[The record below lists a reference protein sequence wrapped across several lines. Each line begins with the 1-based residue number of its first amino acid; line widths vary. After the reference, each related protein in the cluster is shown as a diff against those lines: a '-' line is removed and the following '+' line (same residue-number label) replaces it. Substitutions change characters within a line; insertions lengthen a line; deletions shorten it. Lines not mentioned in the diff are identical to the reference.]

1 MYFKFL
7 LKIRGVEY
15 MAVFRPFKAVRPL
28 PAFASKV
35 AALPYDVM
43 NSKEAAEMVK
53 GNPYSFLHIDKAEI
67 DLPEGTDLYSEQ
79 VYLKAKENLDR
90 LVSENIC
97 AQDGNARFYIYRQI
111 MNGRSQTGLA
121 GCVSIDD
128 YINNIIKKHE
138 LTRADK
144 EADRINHVDYC
155 DANTGPIFLTYR
167 PQSEVAT
174 ILTDWCASHNPEY
187 DFVTDDGIA
196 NTVWVIDSDEVNAR
210 ISELFADVDYLYIA
224 DGHHRAASAVKVG
237 LKRREQFPDYDG
249 SEEFNFF
256 LAVLFDCN
264 ELEIMDYNRV
274 IKDLGG
280 NTEDEFIEKISEK
293 FSVEAV
299 GKDAYK
305 PENAHNFGMLLGGK
319 WYKLTAKEGTFN
331 SADPVESLDVSIL
344 QNNLISPILGIDDP
358 RTDKR
363 IDFVGGIR
371 GLGELERRVKEDMC
385 LAFSMYPT
393 TLRELMDIA
402 DAGQIM
408 PPKSTWFEPKLL
420 SGLFIH
426 KLK

>member
-1 MYFKFL
+1 
-7 LKIRGVEY
+7 
-15 MAVFRPFKAVRPL
+15 MAVFKPFKAVRPV
-28 PAFASKV
+28 PEFADKV

-43 NSKEAAEMVK
+43 NSAEAAEMVR
-53 GNPYSFLHIDKAEI
+53 GNPYSFLHVDKAEI

-79 VYLKAKENLDR
+79 VYLKASENLKK
-90 LVSENIC
+90 LSENGIC
-97 AQDGNARFYIYRQI
+97 KQDEEPRFYIYRQI
-111 MNGRSQTGLA
+111 MNGRAQTGIV

-155 DANTGPIFLTYR
+155 NANTGPIFLTYR
-167 PQSEVAT
+167 PQAEIAAVVNA
-174 ILTDWCASHNPEY
+174 WKENHAPVY

-196 NTVWVIDSDEVNAR
+196 NTVWVIDCAETNEKIAK
-210 ISELFADVDYLYIA
+210 LFAGVDYLYIA

-237 LKRREQFPDYDG
+237 LKRREQFPDYNG

-256 LAVLFDCN
+256 LAVLFDCD

-274 IKDLGG
+274 IKDLNGS
-280 NTEDEFIEKISEK
+280 TEDEFIAKISEK
-293 FSVEAV
+293 FTVEPA
-299 GKDAYK
+299 GEGAYK
-305 PENAHNFGMLLGGK
+305 PEKAHTFGMLLGGK
-319 WYKLTAKEGTFN
+319 WYKLTAKNGTYN
-331 SADPVESLDVSIL
+331 AADPVESLDVSIL
-344 QNNLISPILGIDDP
+344 QKNLISPVLGIDDP

-371 GLGELERRVKEDMC
+371 GLGELERRVSEDMC

-393 TLRELMDIA
+393 TLGELMDIA

-426 KLK
+426 ELK

>member
-1 MYFKFL
+1 
-7 LKIRGVEY
+7 
-15 MAVFRPFKAVRPL
+15 MAVFRPFKAVRPV
-28 PAFASKV
+28 PEFASKV

-43 NSKEAAEMVK
+43 NSAEAAEMVK
-53 GNPYSFLHIDKAEI
+53 GNPYSFLHVDKAEI
-67 DLPEGTDLYSEQ
+67 DIPDCTNIYTEQ
-79 VYLKAKENLDR
+79 VYLKAKANLDK
-90 LVSENIC
+90 LVDDGICKQDAEN
-97 AQDGNARFYIYRQI
+97 RFYIYRQI
-111 MNGRSQTGLA
+111 MNGRSQTGLV

-167 PQSEVAT
+167 PQEK
-174 ILTDWCASHNPEY
+174 IASIVNEWKENKEPVY
-187 DFVTDDGIA
+187 DFVTEDGIA
-196 NTVWVIDSDEVNAR
+196 NTVWVIDCDETNAE
-210 ISELFADVDYLYIA
+210 ISELFKEVDYLYIA

-237 LKRREQFPDYDG
+237 LKRREQNPGFTG
-249 SEEFNFF
+249 EEEFNFF
-256 LAVLFDCN
+256 LAVLFSCD

-274 IKDLGG
+274 MKDLAG
-280 NTEDEFIEKISEK
+280 NTPDEFIEKISEK
-293 FSVEAV
+293 FTVEAV
-299 GKDAYK
+299 GKEAYK
-305 PENAHNFGMLLGGK
+305 PAEAHTFGMLLGGE
-319 WYKLTAKEGTFN
+319 WYKLTAKNGTFN
-331 SADPVESLDVSIL
+331 ESDPVESLDVSIL

-371 GLGELERRVKEDMC
+371 GLGELERRASVDMC

-426 KLK
+426 NLK